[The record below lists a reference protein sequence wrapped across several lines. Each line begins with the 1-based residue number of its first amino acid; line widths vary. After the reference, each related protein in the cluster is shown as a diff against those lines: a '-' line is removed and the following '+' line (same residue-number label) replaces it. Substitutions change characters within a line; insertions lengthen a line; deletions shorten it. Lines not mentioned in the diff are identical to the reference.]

1 MRSLID
7 NTRRPDVV
15 FYRNGKIEIAANVA
29 KTLNLQAGDVIDII
43 TNNIEY
49 YIVVKYKA
57 NEVVGNHDC
66 KVMRSNKRGNHL
78 RCYSTKICNK
88 IFSICNFELDSSYLY
103 SDKVRLACGLPTTL
117 PTHDRALPLIIKN
130 PLNTNG

>member
-1 MRSLID
+1 MRSVID
-7 NTRRPDVV
+7 NTRRPDVI

-49 YIVVKYKA
+49 YLVIRYKA
-57 NEVVGNHDC
+57 NEVVGNHDG

-78 RCYSTKICNK
+78 RCYSKKICNK
-88 IFSICNFELDSSYLY
+88 IFSICNFEVNSYLY
-103 SDKVRLACGLPTTL
+103 FEKVRLACGLLTDL
-117 PTHDRALPLIIKN
+117 STHGKALPLIIKN
-130 PLNTNG
+130 PLK

>member
-7 NTRRPDVV
+7 NTKRPDVI
-15 FYRNGKIEIAANVA
+15 FHKNGKIDIAANVA
-29 KTLNLQAGDVIDII
+29 KTLNLKAGDVIDII

-66 KVMRSNKRGNHL
+66 KVMRSNKHGNHL
-78 RCYSTKICNK
+78 RCYSKKLCNK
-88 IFSICNFELDSSYLY
+88 IFSICNFEINSSYLY
-103 SDKVRLACGLPTTL
+103 SDKVRLACGLPTVIS
-117 PTHDRALPLIIKN
+117 THDRALPLIIKN
-130 PLNTNG
+130 PLNTNE